1 MNEIEKEEKI
11 ELPSNQIKKNNADK
25 IMITFDE
32 FQKLDLRIGT
42 IKSAERIPKSKKLLK
57 LTVDLGENRIIVA
70 GIAEHYSEEELT
82 DKQVLIVANLQPVKL
97 MGVESQGMVLASI
110 DGSTLRLISPDG
122 CIATGSKVS

>member
-57 LTVDLGENRIIVA
+57 LTVDLGENRTIVA